1 MSRPRH
7 YRAAPRRGRADGGTQ
22 AGGGCQP
29 GQVAVPGSHEPRD
42 PHADER
48 HPRHDG
54 VDGRHRALA
63 RAAQLCPR
71 HRALG
76 AHAADADR
84 RDPRFLQDRGRQAAA
99 QLRTAG
105 NRRVRAG
112 RGGAAGPEGLRE
124 GHRHRLGRRPGPA
137 VPAAR
142 RRGALAPDRHQPR
155 RQCHQIYRQRRR
167 SRDRRALAHEQAI
180 YHRRRRGHRHRRRGH
195 RHRHRVRGAAGAVLG
210 IRAGRCG
217 RAPSARRHRAGAC
230 HIAAAGAGDGRRD
243 PRRQPARLRLDVYG
257 DRAAEAGRPIGRR
270 AARHRGAG
278 RATACAV
285 GLGFRYRASCTAPVA
300 GRRRCPARGMRG
312 RGRLGHG
319 RSGHRGRRA
328 LYDPDRGWS
337 PRLGASR
344 SPAGRRQSW
353 GVRQRPGR
361 RRARYRGQGELCPIP
376 RRRIRRL
383 SRTPATSRGP
393 Y

>member
-22 AGGGCQP
+22 AGGGRQP

-54 VDGRHRALA
+54 VDGRHRALG

-99 QLRTAG
+99 QLRAAG

-137 VPAAR
+137 VPAVGDEVR
-142 RRGALAPDRHQPR
+142 L
-155 RQCHQIYRQRRR
+155 RQIVTNLVGNAIKFTDSGGVLVTVGR
-167 SRDRRALAHEQAI
+167 SHTSKRPIAEGDVDIAI
-180 YHRRRRGHRHRRRGH
+180 AVEDTGIGIASGR
-195 RHRHRVRGAAGAVLG
+195 AAGAVLG

-217 RAPSARRHRAGAC
+217 RAPSARRNRAGAR

-243 PRRQPARLRLDVYG
+243 PGRQRARLRLDVYG
-257 DRAAEAGRPIGRR
+257 DHAAEAGRPTGRR

-278 RATACAV
+278 RATACAA
-285 GLGFRYRASCTAPVA
+285 GARFRYRASCTAPVA
-300 GRRRCPARGMRG
+300 GGRRCPARGMRG

-328 LYDPDRGWS
+328 LYDR
-337 PRLGASR
+337 
-344 SPAGRRQSW
+344 
-353 GVRQRPGR
+353 
-361 RRARYRGQGELCPIP
+361 
-376 RRRIRRL
+376 
-383 SRTPATSRGP
+383 
-393 Y
+393 